1 MFNAEIPSRA
11 ELPSTAKL
19 VKSTVIAAAAAVVI
33 LATVV
38 LPAEYGIDPTGIG
51 RALQLTEMGEIKK
64 QLATEAEQDRLRD
77 LQQAPAPSATPA
89 APERKS
95 SLLSLMAGLVVS
107 PAHAHPGG
115 HDDDDANQVAPSTAQ
130 PAPPAS
136 SQASP
141 SIAQQAPAGTKS
153 DELVFTL
160 KPGEG
165 VEYKLTMTKNAIVQ
179 FSWRADGNVNYDM
192 HGTQAG
198 GKEASYKKGRAV
210 AADEG
215 KLTAAYD
222 GKHGWFWR
230 NRTSRDVSVT
240 LKVDGAYADIKRM
253 N

>member
-51 RALQLTEMGEIKK
+51 SALQLTEMGKIKK

-77 LQQAPAPSATPA
+77 RQQAPAPSATPA
-89 APERKS
+89 APEGKS
-95 SLLSLMAGLVVS
+95 SLLSLMAGLVLS

-115 HDDDDANQVAPSTAQ
+115 HDDDDDDARQVAP
-130 PAPPAS
+130 S

-141 SIAQQAPAGTKS
+141 SIAQQAPAGAKS
-153 DELVFTL
+153 DEVVFTL

-165 VEYKLTMTKNAIVQ
+165 VEYKLTMTKNAVVQ

-192 HGTQAG
+192 HGTQVG

-210 AADEG
+210 VGDAGA
-215 KLTAAYD
+215 LTAAYD

-230 NRTSRDVSVT
+230 NRTSSDVSVT
-240 LKVDGAYADIKRM
+240 LKVNGAYADIKRM

>member
-19 VKSTVIAAAAAVVI
+19 VKSTVAAAAAAVVV

-38 LPAEYGIDPTGIG
+38 LPAEYAIDPTGIG
-51 RALQLTEMGEIKK
+51 RALQLTQMGEIKK

-77 LQQAPAPSATPA
+77 RQQAPTPSATPA
-89 APERKS
+89 TPERKS

-115 HDDDDANQVAPSTAQ
+115 HDDDASDEISPSTAQ
-130 PAPPAS
+130 PPPPAS

-141 SIAQQAPAGTKS
+141 SIAQQAPAGAKS
-153 DELVFTL
+153 DEVVFTL

-165 VEYKLTMTKNAIVQ
+165 VEYKMTMKKGALVQ
-179 FSWRADGNVNYDM
+179 FSWRADGDVNYDM

-198 GKEASYKKGRAV
+198 GKESSYKKGRAV
-210 AADEG
+210 AADAG
-215 KLTAAYD
+215 TLTAAYD

-230 NRTSRDVSVT
+230 NRTSRDVTVT
-240 LKVDGAYADIKRM
+240 LKVNGAYADLKRM